1 MQIPFQK
8 KFKTLEEIVALLKE
22 RGLIFD
28 DESLAIIS
36 ERSMTTHT
44 LQHGC
49 WWKSC
54 QWVC

>member
-28 DESLAIIS
+28 DESLLFQR
-36 ERSMTTHT
+36 E
-44 LQHGC
+44 
-49 WWKSC
+49 
-54 QWVC
+54 V